1 MCLCDLLCP
10 KLRPRGWTTQARGT
24 AAARLAYHRGAGSAS
39 PFLNARHAQ
48 HNDREKLT
56 LRSFETR
63 FLNEARA
70 VNIVQHPSLINIFE
84 FGRLDDGTAYIIMEY
99 LEGETLRHRLVRSGG
114 RLGSDAVRITR
125 QIASAL
131 AAAHAKG
138 IVHREQ
144 SFRRENLQWC
154 SPSRFS
160 VVIFGERARNQ
171 RLRASPH
178 RAQDRARAALSRRAA

>member
-138 IVHREQ
+138 IVHRDLKPA
-144 SFRRENLQWC
+144 NLMLV
-154 SPSRFS
+154 SDLD
-160 VVIFGERARNQ
+160 VVGGERARNQ